1 VNQAHAPDAEG
12 SKESPAEAPSAR
24 DERRLTPRR
33 VILGVIVA
41 GAVAAAVA
49 LGREA
54 AAFVPAFAEWVDGLG
69 ALGPLAFIAG
79 YAVATVAFVP
89 GSVITL
95 AAGALFG
102 LGEGTAYA
110 FSGAMLG
117 SGAAFLVAR
126 HGGRRFVERRIA
138 GDRRFEAI
146 DRAVGRQGGRIVLLL
161 RLSPV
166 FPFVLL
172 NYALGLTRVGLGAYL
187 LAGFGMLPGTLLYV
201 YYGRVIGEVA
211 RVAADAEVQR
221 TVFDYLLLG
230 VGLVATL
237 VVTTLITRL
246 ARRSL
251 AEATA
256 LEEDDVG

>member
-1 VNQAHAPDAEG
+1 VNEAQASEAERHAAH
-12 SKESPAEAPSAR
+12 SPARETQRSG
-24 DERRLTPRR
+24 RRLTPRR
-33 VILGVIVA
+33 VATGLAILG
-41 GAVAAAVA
+41 AVVAAVA

-54 AAFVPAFAEWVDGLG
+54 AAYVPAFARWVEGLG
-69 ALGPLAFIAG
+69 AWGPLAFVAG
-79 YAVATVAFVP
+79 YAVATLAFVP

-95 AAGALFG
+95 ASGALFG
-102 LGEGTAYA
+102 LGKGTLYA

-117 SGAAFLVAR
+117 SGAAFLVSR

-172 NYALGLTRVGLGAYL
+172 NYALGLTRVGFGPYL

-221 TVFDYLLLG
+221 TVFDYVMLG

-237 VVTTLITRL
+237 AVTTLITRL
-246 ARRSL
+246 ARRAL

-256 LEEDDVG
+256 LEEEDVG

>member
-1 VNQAHAPDAEG
+1 VNEAHVPDAEG
-12 SKESPAEAPSAR
+12 SREPPAAGPAASP
-24 DERRLTPRR
+24 ERRITPRR
-33 VILGVIVA
+33 VALAVVIA
-41 GAVAAAVA
+41 AAVVAAVA

-54 AAFVPAFAEWVDGLG
+54 AAFVPAFADWVDGLG
-69 ALGPLAFIAG
+69 AWGPLAFIAG

-102 LGEGTAYA
+102 LAEGTAYA
-110 FSGAMLG
+110 FTGAMLG
-117 SGAAFLVAR
+117 SGAAFLAAR

-138 GDRRFEAI
+138 GDSRFEAI
-146 DRAVGRQGGRIVLLL
+146 DRTVGRQGGRIVVLL

-172 NYALGLTRVGLGAYL
+172 NYALGLTRVSLGAYL

-211 RVAADAEVQR
+211 RVAADVEVQR
-221 TVFDYLLLG
+221 TVFDYVLLG